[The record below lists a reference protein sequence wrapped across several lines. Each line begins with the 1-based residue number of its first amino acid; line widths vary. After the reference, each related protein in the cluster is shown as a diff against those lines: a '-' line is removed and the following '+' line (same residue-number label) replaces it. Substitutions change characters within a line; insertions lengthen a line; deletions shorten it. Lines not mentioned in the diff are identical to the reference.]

1 MTMYSRCYVSCRLL
15 KAGAEESANGSSN
28 VISNQNSFDYLL
40 PSRLIALEGIDQAGK
55 KTQTRLLSA
64 SLRREGFKVG
74 TLNFPIYST
83 SSGRLIRSFLAG
95 RSKTSP
101 HALHLLYSLNRWE
114 NMETITGAL
123 KKNDLVI
130 CNRYTPSN
138 LAYGEARG
146 LSVQWLAGLDA
157 GLPEARAVFFLGVSL
172 SKSVLRK
179 NRTGKDT
186 SEIPSPFKI
195 LFPLFPL
202 KK

>member
-1 MTMYSRCYVSCRLL
+1 M
-15 KAGAEESANGSSN
+15 
-28 VISNQNSFDYLL
+28 FDCLV

-74 TLNFPIYST
+74 TLSFPIYST

-95 RSKTSP
+95 RAKTSP

-146 LSVQWLAGLDA
+146 LSVPWLASPDSGH
-157 GLPEARAVFFLGVSL
+157 PETRAAF
-172 SKSVLRK
+172 VL
-179 NRTGKDT
+179 
-186 SEIPSPFKI
+186 EIPLLHTF
-195 LFPLFPL
+195 FRNTHAQD
-202 KK
+202 

>member
-15 KAGAEESANGSSN
+15 KAGAEESANGTSK
-28 VISNQNSFDYLL
+28 VISNRDRIWLPF

-74 TLNFPIYST
+74 ILSFPIYST

-95 RSKTSP
+95 RANTSP
-101 HALHLLYSLNRWE
+101 HALHMLYSLNRWE
-114 NMETITGAL
+114 NMETINNAL
-123 KKNDLVI
+123 KKNDFVI

-146 LSVQWLAGLDA
+146 LRVQWLGDRHP
-157 GLPEARAVFFLGVSL
+157 GLPEARRAV
-172 SKSVLRK
+172 
-179 NRTGKDT
+179 
-186 SEIPSPFKI
+186 E
-195 LFPLFPL
+195 PLVALPPPVPGTDRPPGRE
-202 KK
+202 

>member
-1 MTMYSRCYVSCRLL
+1 MTMYSRYYVSCRFL

-28 VISNQNSFDYLL
+28 VISRRSRFDYLL

-74 TLNFPIYST
+74 TLSFPIYST

-95 RSKTSP
+95 RAKTSP
-101 HALHLLYSLNRWE
+101 HALHMLYSLNHRE
-114 NMETITGAL
+114 NMETINTAL
-123 KKNDLVI
+123 KKNDFVI

-146 LSVQWLAGLDA
+146 LSVQWLASIDDGLKEK
-157 GLPEARAVFFLGVSL
+157 G
-172 SKSVLRK
+172 
-179 NRTGKDT
+179 
-186 SEIPSPFKI
+186 
-195 LFPLFPL
+195 
-202 KK
+202 